1 MAGRVLAG
9 DGGLVLK
16 MHDLGLLAA
25 NLDEKSILK
34 RCNTGSVTVS
44 ASHTLAHTGIS
55 FVSYHLG
62 LLLSFQLLVQ
72 LPQARR
78 TVVWRLGGQHEWRG
92 R

>member
-44 ASHTLAHTGIS
+44 ASHTCAHRNKLR
-55 FVSYHLG
+55 VVPLG
-62 LLLSFQLLVQ
+62 PPAQ
-72 LPQARR
+72 LPAPGAAPPSSAH
-78 TVVWRLGGQHEWRG
+78 GGVAAQWPA
-92 R
+92 